1 MFARHGKRG
10 SPKPRRSFALEA
22 EPVLRKAI
30 PSIAALLALAVPAS
44 ADAGSGYMAQRV
56 AIANIGPATH
66 GNGHLAR
73 ARSSQSREC
82 ADADLVPAPGNL
94 ARIRAAVLC
103 LHNQIRAQH
112 DLPLLHEQ
120 NRLRRAAAGHSSDMV
135 DRGYF
140 EHTTPGGRTMVER
153 IVGAGY
159 VRASA
164 GWLLGENLE
173 WGTGRL
179 ATPRGAVRAWLDSP
193 PHRANLLKRGYRD
206 VGIGV
211 SLGVPVGND
220 PGATYTVDFGA
231 KL

>member
-1 MFARHGKRG
+1 M
-10 SPKPRRSFALEA
+10 
-22 EPVLRKAI
+22 LRKAI
-30 PSIAALLALAVPAS
+30 PTIAALLALAAPAS
-44 ADAGSGYMAQRV
+44 ADAGYMAQRMP
-56 AIANIGPATH
+56 IAHIGPAAQGT
-66 GNGHLAR
+66 GHLAR
-73 ARSSQSREC
+73 ARSADSQEC
-82 ADADLVPAPGNL
+82 ADADLVPRPGNL

-103 LHNQIRAQH
+103 LHNQVRADH
-112 DLPLLHEQ
+112 GLPPLREQ
-120 NRLRRAAAGHSSDMV
+120 SRLRHAAAGHSSDMV

-140 EHTTPGGRTMVER
+140 EHTAPGGRTMVDR

-193 PHRANLLKRGYRD
+193 PHRANLLKRGYRQ

-211 SLGVPVGND
+211 ALGVPTGD
-220 PGATYTVDFGA
+220 QAGATYTVDFGTR
-231 KL
+231 L